1 MREPEISATKVGFE
15 SRNQL
20 NELDL
25 GDPQLVRFYGTRSG
39 HRRSAVGVKV
49 LPTLRLLQSG
59 NSQELPVR
67 LLIPVHPTDHLQAL
81 PRHAK
86 RHTLRLLPERQ
97 RCIRRKPH

>member
-25 GDPQLVRFYGTRSG
+25 GDPHLVRFYVTRSG
-39 HRRSAVGVKV
+39 YRHSAVGVKV

-67 LLIPVHPTDHLQAL
+67 LLFPVHPTDHLQAL
-81 PRHAK
+81 RRHAK